1 MKFSFKYVQG
11 RRQVTVKTTK
21 EIKFYQLSMQNRI
34 PSLEREF
41 GLMTSKSS
49 HALSHEKRSK
59 AKTTEMKKGGHA
71 SAGSQQ
77 VEFKLW

>member
-34 PSLEREF
+34 PSLMREF
-41 GLMTSKSS
+41 GLMTSKISS
-49 HALSHEKRSK
+49 HALLHEKPKKSK
-59 AKTTEMKKGGHA
+59 NHRNEKERTCFFWKLA
-71 SAGSQQ
+71 SG
-77 VEFKLW
+77 V